1 MDLRAFWNE
10 ETQQGQLSEGGSSAE
25 TQYVQSPL
33 VMDKSCS
40 VKMWLKQCVFYSIC
54 SSTPDCQ
61 MGPNPRWYGQIP
73 TGQIEETIFPLFP
86 TL

>member
-33 VMDKSCS
+33 VMDMVLLCED
-40 VKMWLKQCVFYSIC
+40 VA
-54 SSTPDCQ
+54 
-61 MGPNPRWYGQIP
+61 
-73 TGQIEETIFPLFP
+73 ETVCILQHM
-86 TL
+86 L